1 MPEVGAYL
9 EANRKEIE
17 ATKLEAAQEA
27 QMAASEDAG
36 AQAIAEDI
44 GEESKDG
51 GSPDMKV

>member
-9 EANRKEIE
+9 EANRKEID
-17 ATKLEAAQEA
+17 ATKLEAVQEA
-27 QMAASEDAG
+27 EMAASADAG

-44 GEESKDG
+44 GEGSKDG